1 VLNRPE
7 IESLLLQA
15 KSLPPAGTVYVDT
28 ELIPCLLVTV
38 IDFQMRT
45 SAVDNALKY
54 FQDHQS
60 EQVRTLED
68 LEDVFSHFPDD
79 DRESNTRMATF
90 LTGYKLWTRM
100 GLLRALVTWMRRN
113 EIEDLTGLQQWAVN
127 SDFKR
132 DFEGQVQYRA
142 EGRTYGLG
150 LAVYNSLIMRL
161 GVESVKP
168 DTRLR
173 RFVETTIGRK
183 VNDPEIV
190 SGLIEVAQRLGTTP
204 RQLDWAIWESQGSV
218 PDP

>member
-1 VLNRPE
+1 VLIKSE
-7 IESLLLQA
+7 IQRLVLEA
-15 KSLPPAGTVYVDT
+15 KNLPPAGTVYVDT

-38 IDFQMRT
+38 IDFQMQTR
-45 SAVDNALKY
+45 AVNNALKY

-60 EQVRTLED
+60 VQVRTLED
-68 LEDVFSHFPDD
+68 LEEVFSRFPGD
-79 DRESNTRMATF
+79 DREANTRMAT
-90 LTGYKLWTRM
+90 LLSGYKLWTRM
-100 GLLRALVTWMRRN
+100 GLLRALVTWMRHN
-113 EIEDLTGLQQWAVN
+113 EIADLTDLQQWAVN

-183 VNDPEIV
+183 VSDPEIV
-190 SGLIEVAQRLGTTP
+190 SGLIEVAQRLGITA